1 MGKLGD
7 NVWISWDLMRFYG
20 TLDGLDG
27 FEMIG
32 SMNGICM
39 SSLEMWDLSGWKSGN
54 WELHCHI

>member
-1 MGKLGD
+1 LWDLNGKIMGKLGD

-32 SMNGICM
+32 SMNGM
-39 SSLEMWDLSGWKSGN
+39 
-54 WELHCHI
+54 